1 MSDEQRVP
9 EISIVIPTFRR
20 RAIVTRMVRA
30 LAEQEFGEPF
40 EVVVIV
46 DGSDDGTAD
55 ALRELEIGVPLIVR
69 EQPNRGAATA
79 RNHGAS
85 IARGEILLFL
95 DDDMEAHPR
104 LLEEHARSHREGADA
119 VLGHLPLHPDAPK
132 NFLSRSIESWAA
144 ERIERLSVPGAEPDP
159 LELLTGQLS
168 ISRETFFAVGGFDTA
183 FTDGGTF
190 GNEDTEFGYR
200 LFLRGC
206 KVVFNPLA
214 ISWQYYAVTPRD
226 YLRRSFQVGHA
237 DVMFAR
243 RHPEQLRTLFSLD
256 TRERLL
262 VRGFWRPLQRVPL
275 LPALLARLLRRLALP
290 MVERGMENFL
300 ATRLF
305 REAASAAYWQGVSA
319 GGGIPGAHPV
329 RVLAYHALSRLPTG
343 TVFEPY
349 GVPPDE
355 FAQQLDQLMKA
366 GYHFLGVDEF
376 LRYLRDGAGVPRR
389 ALLLTFDDA
398 YADLS
403 SAIPVLLERGIV
415 AIVFVVSSRMGGTNE
430 WDQAIGAPRL
440 PLLDA
445 DGLKE
450 LVRNGVEIGL
460 HSKTHP
466 FLTRLP
472 DSELADEIEGGGDA
486 LERHGLGRPRCFAYP
501 YGEHDP
507 RVREAVRQARM
518 TAAFTVEPGRVRSGQ
533 DPFSIPRFEI
543 LRGDVGWRLRLK
555 LAAGEYWHRVSK
567 LIGPLLRLP
576 RKLLRLVLRGNGA
589 LPYFRRK

>member
-1 MSDEQRVP
+1 MSDEQRAP

-30 LAEQEFGEPF
+30 LACQEFGEPF
-40 EVVVIV
+40 EVVVVV

-55 ALRELEIGVPLIVR
+55 ALRELEIGVPLVVL

-85 IARGEILLFL
+85 IARGKILLFL

-119 VLGHLPLHPDAPK
+119 VLGHLPLHGDAPA
-132 NFLSRSIESWAA
+132 NFLSQSIESWA
-144 ERIERLSVPGAEPDP
+144 EQRLERLSAPGAAPEP

-168 ISRETFFAVGGFDTA
+168 ISRETFHAVGGFDTA
-183 FTDGGTF
+183 FTDGGSF

-200 LFLRGC
+200 LFQRGL

-262 VRGFWRPLQRVPL
+262 VRGFWRPLQRLPL

-290 MVERGMENFL
+290 MVERGTENFL

-329 RVLAYHALSRLPTG
+329 RVLAYHALSRLPAG

-376 LRYLRDGAGVPRR
+376 LRYLRDGATVPRR

-398 YADLS
+398 YADLT
-403 SAIPVLLERGIV
+403 SAIPVLVERGIA

-450 LVRNGVEIGL
+450 LVRNGFEIGL

-466 FLTRLP
+466 FLTRLS
-472 DSELADEIEGGGDA
+472 DSELADEIEEGCKA

-507 RVREAVRQARM
+507 RVREAVRQAGM

-543 LRGDVGWRLRLK
+543 LYGDAGWRLRVK
-555 LAAGEYWHRVSK
+555 LAGGEYWHRAKK
-567 LIGPLLRLP
+567 LAGPLLRLP
-576 RKLLRLVLRGNGA
+576 RKLVKA
-589 LPYFRRK
+589 FR